1 MPEHPEAPLPL
12 SRWEVVRRGGE
23 EIAIVAIGRMVGAGL
38 EAAALLARHGVE
50 ATVVNARWLK
60 PLDGELLEDVAR
72 RHRLMLTVEEGIVAG
87 GLGTAVLEALAPAGL
102 SGKVRIH
109 GLPDRF
115 LGHGRPAEIL
125 AEHGLTGEGIAARVR
140 VELGV
145 ATAGKP
151 QLTA

>member
-1 MPEHPEAPLPL
+1 
-12 SRWEVVRRGGE
+12 
-23 EIAIVAIGRMVGAGL
+23 MVGAGL
-38 EAAALLARHGVE
+38 EAAALLARDGVE

-72 RHRLMLTVEEGIVAG
+72 RHRLVLTVEEGIVSG
-87 GLGTAVLEALAPAGL
+87 GLGTAVLEALAPVGL

-109 GLPDRF
+109 GLPDQF
-115 LGHGRPAEIL
+115 LAHGRPAEIL
-125 AEHGLTGEGIAARVR
+125 AEHGLTGDGVATRVR
-140 VELGV
+140 VELGI